1 MVLPED
7 DLRMPDRLH
16 PPHHHEGTNPRCLPC
31 FSLLLVGIVQKH
43 LLPERNGSSCTV
55 LRCQQASFSFVS
67 SPTTALQS
75 ADALGGDALQS

>member
-7 DLRMPDRLH
+7 DLRMPDCLH